1 LIPTAA
7 GWRINTGETHRRPEA
22 SSMASPP
29 TASPTHSAWL
39 EQRLREHKEEVARLR
54 EEFGDP
60 AEALAQFM
68 RERFDIE
75 ALLPDDWSPDDP
87 RAPWEMMMEDDDSGA
102 W

>member
-1 LIPTAA
+1 
-7 GWRINTGETHRRPEA
+7 
-22 SSMASPP
+22 MASPP
-29 TASPTHSAWL
+29 TASPAL
-39 EQRLREHKEEVARLR
+39 AALREQRLREHKEEVARLR

-68 RERFDIE
+68 RERFNIE

-87 RAPWEMMMEDDDSGA
+87 RALWELVMEDDDSGA